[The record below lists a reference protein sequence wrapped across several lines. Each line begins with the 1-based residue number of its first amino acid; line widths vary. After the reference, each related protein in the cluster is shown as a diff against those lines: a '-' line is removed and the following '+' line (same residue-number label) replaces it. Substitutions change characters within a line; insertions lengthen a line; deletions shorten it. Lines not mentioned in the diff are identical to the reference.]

1 MTRETKIGLLIGL
14 GFIVVFAVLLS
25 HTGSELPAGDG
36 MQLVSRDPDV
46 NRSLPE
52 RSLAPRAPSDGLG
65 QVDRSAR
72 APAAGSAPPGV
83 KSAEDPRSPLADG
96 LPTPDVF
103 GDSSDEWTDAKAAWE
118 TTLTGRPSQAV
129 ADGAA
134 KTVANRRVAPQLPV
148 KTLRI
153 EQPQPGARPDS
164 PTVTPQPGSTVQPD
178 AKPKKKA
185 PPTRQATPKEYIV
198 KKGDTVRKIIRTEYG
213 RASTKIVAFLVSA
226 NKSRIKDKDT
236 IIEGQKLTLP
246 PLPPELFEP
255 APGFDAS
262 RLSGGVR
269 TVTSAA
275 ELSGLTV
282 PRQDKR
288 VAPGLAHKRVKTDG
302 RAAGKV
308 ADSGPKFRTYEVR
321 KKDTLSSIAER
332 ELGSSALWREIK
344 KLNRHID
351 PKKMQP
357 GMKIK
362 LPTKRSISG
371 MLASKRESA

>member
-36 MQLVSRDPDV
+36 MRLASRDSDAS
-46 NRSLPE
+46 RSLPE
-52 RSLAPRAPSDGLG
+52 RSLAPRPPSDGLG
-65 QVDRSAR
+65 QVDRSAP

-103 GDSSDEWTDAKAAWE
+103 GDSSDAWTGSKVGSD
-118 TTLTGRPSQAV
+118 TTLTGRPSEAV
-129 ADGAA
+129 ADGAGN
-134 KTVANRRVAPQLPV
+134 TVANRRVAPPLPV
-148 KTLRI
+148 KTPRI

-164 PTVTPQPGSTVQPD
+164 PTVTPKPGSTVQPD

-185 PPTRQATPKEYIV
+185 PPTRHAVPKEYIV

-213 RASTKIVAFLVSA
+213 RAPAKIVAFLVSA
-226 NKSRIKDKDT
+226 NKGRIKNKDT
-236 IIEGQKLTLP
+236 IIEGQKLMLP

-255 APGFDAS
+255 APGFDVS

-269 TVTSAA
+269 TVTSA
-275 ELSGLTV
+275 ELSGSTV

-288 VAPGLAHKRVKTDG
+288 VAPGLAHRSIKTDG
-302 RAAGKV
+302 RAAGKS
-308 ADSGPKFRTYEVR
+308 ARPAPKLRTYEVR
-321 KKDTLSSIAER
+321 QKDTLSSIAKR
-332 ELGSSALWREIK
+332 ELGSSALWPEIK

-362 LPTKRSISG
+362 LPAKRSISG
-371 MLASKRESA
+371 TLASKRVSA

>member
-65 QVDRSAR
+65 QVDRSAP

-103 GDSSDEWTDAKAAWE
+103 GDSPGEWTGSKVGSD

-129 ADGAA
+129 VDGAG
-134 KTVANRRVAPQLPV
+134 KTVANRRVAPPLPV
-148 KTLRI
+148 KTPRI

-164 PTVTPQPGSTVQPD
+164 PTVTPKPGSTVQPD

-185 PPTRQATPKEYIV
+185 PPTRHAVPKKYIV

-262 RLSGGVR
+262 SLSGHVR
-269 TVTSAA
+269 TVTSV
-275 ELSGLTV
+275 ELSGPPV
-282 PRQDKR
+282 SQPGQR
-288 VAPGLAHKRVKTDG
+288 VAPGPAHKRVKTDG

-321 KKDTLSSIAER
+321 KKDTLSSIAKR